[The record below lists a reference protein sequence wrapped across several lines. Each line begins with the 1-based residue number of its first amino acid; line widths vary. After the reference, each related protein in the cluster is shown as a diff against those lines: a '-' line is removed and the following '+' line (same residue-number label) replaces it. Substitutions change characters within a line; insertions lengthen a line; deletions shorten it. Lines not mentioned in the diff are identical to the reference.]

1 MNVLKVVLG
10 WVVKT
15 ITPVTVTHNGL
26 SKYCIFDN
34 KILAIKGEI
43 AMCEVYWYMV
53 ILLLVLIGQK
63 AMVMIK
69 LVTHRK
75 SI

>member
-1 MNVLKVVLG
+1 
-10 WVVKT
+10 
-15 ITPVTVTHNGL
+15 
-26 SKYCIFDN
+26 
-34 KILAIKGEI
+34 
-43 AMCEVYWYMV
+43 MCEVYWYMV

-75 SI
+75 SIQTTSYTNRISSANNDLSGKKEVMLNFIIL